1 MAGGNTPIQGRGG
14 EAKFH
19 TVPWAS
25 QGDLGS
31 KVLKKGQATAN
42 YTAGSTVEMSW
53 AIRYNHGG
61 GCEPLPP
68 FAPAYAVGLGVAR
81 LRVLSCAS
89 QISTD
94 CAQHL
99 SH

>member
-1 MAGGNTPIQGRGG
+1 MAGGNTPSQGRGG

-31 KVLKKGQATAN
+31 KVLKKGPATAN

-61 GCEPLPP
+61 GCEVTVLRQRML
-68 FAPAYAVGLGVAR
+68 YLGAAR